1 MRATIDDPKTYAKP
15 WITQPLKFHLLLN
28 TEILEYVCNENEKD
42 LRHFGPAAV
51 AQEH

>member
-15 WITQPLKFHLLLN
+15 WITQPQKFHLLLN

-42 LRHFGPAAV
+42 LRHFEAAAPV
-51 AQEH
+51 KER